1 MAKYEQKMRETD
13 MDVNEF
19 IEAVESPKKREDA
32 ISY

>member
-19 IEAVESPKKREDA
+19 IEAVESPKKLEDA